1 MYELNAIIATYKPIK
16 KISDKFKLQYL
27 TLQIDIYMIP
37 MINKYHNI
45 FKLTNNYPDW
55 ELCSNF
61 LIDELKENSEDGRV
75 AYIEALYHGGTG
87 SKNAILFE
95 DKTLVL

>member
-1 MYELNAIIATYKPIK
+1 MVQEYRVPRGVGIKITLNGEY
-16 KISDKFKLQYL
+16 D
-27 TLQIDIYMIP
+27 
-37 MINKYHNI
+37 
-45 FKLTNNYPDW
+45 YPRQ
-55 ELCSNF
+55 
-61 LIDELKENSEDGRV
+61 IDELKENSEDGRV